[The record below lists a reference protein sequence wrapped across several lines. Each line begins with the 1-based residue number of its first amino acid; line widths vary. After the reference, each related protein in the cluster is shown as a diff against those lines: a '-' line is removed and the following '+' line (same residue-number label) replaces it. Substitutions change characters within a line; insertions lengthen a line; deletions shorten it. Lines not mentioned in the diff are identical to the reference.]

1 MPVSDEEILQAAL
14 DWHSRGRKVAIAT
27 VIETWG
33 SAPCPVGSQ
42 LVIDAD
48 GHFVGSVSG
57 GCVEADVVADA
68 PDIIADGRP
77 CIREFGVS
85 DETAWRAGLSCG
97 GRIKIF
103 VQRLDLAHARALS
116 ELRALE
122 RARHASVLVT
132 DIATGALHIV
142 SDRELE
148 QHPLGMQL
156 RAQLS
161 RGKSGLV
168 ETAGTPLFLRVNVP
182 RLRMMVLGAVH
193 IAQALVPIAKLAGY
207 DVTVIDPRS
216 AFATQERF
224 SGVNVIAEW
233 PERVF
238 IDQKL
243 DHYTAMVVLSHV
255 PAIDDPAITAALA
268 ADCFYI
274 GALGSRKTNA
284 ARLDRLRAQDIPEA
298 ALARIHAPIGLD
310 IGASSAAE
318 IAIAIIAEVIA
329 SQRQKPLRF
338 EEAA

>member
-1 MPVSDEEILQAAL
+1 MLVSDAEILQTAL
-14 DWHSRGRKVAIAT
+14 DWHTRGRKVAIAT

-33 SAPCPVGSQ
+33 SAPRPVGSQ

-48 GHFVGSVSG
+48 GRFVGSVSG

-68 PDIIADGRP
+68 LDVLADGRP
-77 CIREFGVS
+77 RMREFGVS

-103 VQRLDLAHARALS
+103 VARVDLMHARALS
-116 ELRALE
+116 ELSALE

-132 DIATGALHIV
+132 DIASGALRIV
-142 SDRELE
+142 SDSELE
-148 QHPLGMQL
+148 QDPLGIQL
-156 RAQLS
+156 RAQLGL
-161 RGKSGLV
+161 GKSGLV
-168 ETAGTPLFLRVNVP
+168 EATGRSFFLRVNVP
-182 RLRMMVLGAVH
+182 RLRMIVLGAVH
-193 IAQALVPIAKLAGY
+193 IAQALAPIAKLAGY

-224 SGVNVIAEW
+224 PGVNVIAEW
-233 PERVF
+233 PERGFV
-238 IDQKL
+238 DQRL

-255 PAIDDPAITAALA
+255 PAIDDPGITAALA

-284 ARLDRLRAQDIPEA
+284 ARLDRLRGQNIPEA

-310 IGASSAAE
+310 IGAASAGE

-329 SQRQKPLRF
+329 SKRQKPLRF

>member
-1 MPVSDEEILQAAL
+1 MLVSDEEILQAAL
-14 DWHSRGRKVAIAT
+14 DWHTRGRKVAIAT

-33 SAPCPVGSQ
+33 SAPRPVGSQ

-68 PDIIADGRP
+68 LDIIADGRP

-132 DIATGALHIV
+132 DIATGALRIV

-148 QHPLGMQL
+148 QHPLGIQL

-168 ETAGTPLFLRVNVP
+168 ETTGMSLFLRVNVP

-238 IDQKL
+238 VDQ
-243 DHYTAMVVLSHV
+243 
-255 PAIDDPAITAALA
+255 
-268 ADCFYI
+268 
-274 GALGSRKTNA
+274 
-284 ARLDRLRAQDIPEA
+284 RLRPLYRDGRSVARSGYRRPRHHRGVGCGLLLHWRFGIAQNQCSSVGSSSRAEHSRGRACAYPCTHR
-298 ALARIHAPIGLD
+298 ARHRCG
-310 IGASSAAE
+310 SAAE

-329 SQRQKPLRF
+329 SKRQKPLRF

>member
-1 MPVSDEEILQAAL
+1 MLVSDAEILQTAL
-14 DWHSRGRKVAIAT
+14 DWHTRGSKVAIAT

-33 SAPCPVGSQ
+33 SAPRPVGSQ

-48 GHFVGSVSG
+48 GRFVGSVSG
-57 GCVEADVVADA
+57 GCVEADVIADA
-68 PDIIADGRP
+68 LDVLADGRP
-77 CIREFGVS
+77 CMREFGVS

-103 VQRLDLAHARALS
+103 VERVDLMQARALS
-116 ELRALE
+116 ELSALE
-122 RARHASVLVT
+122 RARHASVLVI
-132 DIATGALHIV
+132 DIATGALRIV
-142 SDRELE
+142 SDGELE
-148 QHPLGMQL
+148 QDPLGIQL
-156 RAQLS
+156 RAHLGL
-161 RGKSGLV
+161 GKSGLI
-168 ETAGTPLFLRVNVP
+168 EATGRSLFLRVNVP
-182 RLRMMVLGAVH
+182 RLRMIVLGAVH
-193 IAQALVPIAKLAGY
+193 IAQALAPIAKLAGY

-224 SGVNVIAEW
+224 AGVNVIAEW

-238 IDQKL
+238 IDQGL

-255 PAIDDPAITAALA
+255 PAIDDPGITAALA

-284 ARLDRLRAQDIPEA
+284 ARLDRLRGQNIPEA

-310 IGASSAAE
+310 IGAASAGE

-329 SQRQKPLRF
+329 SKRQKPLRF